1 MQQADYA
8 TKLPKELLL
17 SIIND
22 KNPNASLV
30 DSMVSFGAPTV
41 YAGGNGKNTQ
51 ITGTALTGSGLVVD
65 STQDY
70 FYNRLDIAS
79 IPGSLSK
86 VFQKGDATKVA
97 DLLPEI
103 NTRYGINLQTGEYT
117 NSDLPPFE
125 GDIPNEEHDFDLV
138 IDASALVYYGTL
150 SLKVRTDE
158 IALAVVTPNNVLDG
172 FVWTPAV

>member
-22 KNPNASLV
+22 KNPNASIV
-30 DSMVSFGAPTV
+30 DSMVNFGAPTV

-51 ITGTALTGSGLVVD
+51 ITGTAQAGSGLVAG

-70 FYNRLDIAS
+70 FYNRLDIS
-79 IPGSLSK
+79 LIPGALSK

-103 NTRYGINLQTGEYT
+103 NTRYGINLQAGEYS
-117 NSDLPPFE
+117 NDDLPPFE
-125 GDIPNEEHDFDLV
+125 GDIPNEEHDFTLT
-138 IDASALVYYGTL
+138 IDASALVYYGSVTL
-150 SLKVRTDE
+150 QVRTDE

-172 FVWTPAV
+172 FVWNPA